1 MNIITFDNI
10 LSFLEYNRC
19 ILCDTQTDLHECD
32 SCKDLFCIKCD
43 NIYEF
48 NNCSDCYYY
57 ILQRRYK
64 NNLRG
69 LG

>member
-43 NIYEF
+43 NIYDKF
-48 NNCSDCYYY
+48 KDFVSVLHLVKLPGF
-57 ILQRRYK
+57 I
-64 NNLRG
+64 
-69 LG
+69 